1 MNLDI
6 DFNKIIERVNNKNL
20 FLRLVLATIGAFL
33 LSVNYNMFLSPN
45 NLVIGGLTGLSIVCK
60 QLFSWNPTIFIYS
73 VTAVLLTISFFLLE
87 KNDLV
92 SGIYVGIVYPFFITF
107 TGPLCEIL
115 SKYIQFSDKILI
127 ALASALCYGCACG
140 IIYKSGFNTG
150 GLDFLMKIICKYG
163 KISEGK
169 ATFTTSIAI
178 VCAGAVVF
186 DVNNVAYSAIILY
199 LSSLIID
206 KIIIGISNAKLFYI
220 YTKEIDKVKEFI
232 MNELNTGVTILD
244 AEGGFN
250 KKKKKLIMCAV
261 DSKDYYLLKEAILMI
276 DNHAFIIID
285 DCYEVSGGMK
295 RERIK
300 LLEG

>member
-6 DFNKIIERVNNKNL
+6 DFNKIVEKVNSKNL
-20 FLRLVLATIGAFL
+20 VLRLVISTIGAFL
-33 LSVNYNMFLSPN
+33 LAINYNLFLEPN

-60 QLFSWNPTIFIYS
+60 EVFSWNPTIFIYV
-73 VTAVLLTISFFLLE
+73 VTSLLIFISLFLLE
-87 KNDLV
+87 KKDIV
-92 SGIYVGIVYPFFITF
+92 IGIYVGLIYPFFITL
-107 TGPLCEIL
+107 TGPLCDIL
-115 SKYIQFSDKILI
+115 AKYVQFSDKILI
-127 ALASALCYGCACG
+127 ALASAILYGFACG
-140 IIYKSGFNTG
+140 IVYKCGFNTG
-150 GLDFLMKIICKYG
+150 GLDFLIKIVCKYG

-169 ATFTTSIAI
+169 STFVTCILI
-178 VCAGAVVF
+178 VLAGAVVF

-199 LSSLIID
+199 LSSMIID
-206 KIIIGISNAKLFYI
+206 KIIIGISSAKLFYI

-244 AEGGFN
+244 AEGGYN

-276 DNHAFIIID
+276 DEHAFIIID

-295 RERIK
+295 RERIN